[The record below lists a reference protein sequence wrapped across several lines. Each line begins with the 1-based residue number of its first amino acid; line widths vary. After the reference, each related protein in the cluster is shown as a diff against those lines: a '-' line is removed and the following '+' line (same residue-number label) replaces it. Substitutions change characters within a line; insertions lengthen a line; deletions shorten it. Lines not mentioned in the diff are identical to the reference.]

1 MYKLSISAYTYEKAT
16 KCGTAVKKRRRQ
28 RKNNYAICSQS
39 NQQILIGSSEWINL
53 CAPLLQHP
61 KSEVTNSVV
70 ELEPGDRSSRRALP
84 NTSLVH
90 MCIFVSLYLNRVGV
104 SVETSYH
111 CNQNSLIN
119 PVSTQSHSNA
129 TWGEILNMQ
138 HAYKRPAERDS
149 VSFHT
154 VTCEYDS
161 SFGSA
166 FHSLE
171 TVIWHKILG
180 MRSDPAKTSVW
191 PTEGV
196 GGHQFRFINCIFLRF
211 TVFPTDKAH
220 SYYTKITKHLINNYM
235 IEKFFTIY
243 YFF

>member
-1 MYKLSISAYTYEKAT
+1 MDKPLCSSAAAPEVWSDKLCCGSAA
-16 KCGTAVKKRRRQ
+16 
-28 RKNNYAICSQS
+28 
-39 NQQILIGSSEWINL
+39 
-53 CAPLLQHP
+53 
-61 KSEVTNSVV
+61 

-196 GGHQFRFINCIFLRF
+196 GGQQFRFINCIFLRF

-243 YFF
+243 YFFFKIHSKTKRINKRK

>member
-1 MYKLSISAYTYEKAT
+1 MDKPLCSSAAAPEVWSDKLCCGSAA
-16 KCGTAVKKRRRQ
+16 
-28 RKNNYAICSQS
+28 
-39 NQQILIGSSEWINL
+39 
-53 CAPLLQHP
+53 
-61 KSEVTNSVV
+61 

-119 PVSTQSHSNA
+119 PVSTQPHSNA

>member
-1 MYKLSISAYTYEKAT
+1 MDKPLCSSAAAPEVWSDKLCCGSAA
-16 KCGTAVKKRRRQ
+16 
-28 RKNNYAICSQS
+28 
-39 NQQILIGSSEWINL
+39 
-53 CAPLLQHP
+53 
-61 KSEVTNSVV
+61 

-196 GGHQFRFINCIFLRF
+196 GGQQFRFINCIFLRF

-243 YFF
+243 YFFKNP

>member
-1 MYKLSISAYTYEKAT
+1 MDKPLCSSAAAPEVWSDKLCCGSAA
-16 KCGTAVKKRRRQ
+16 
-28 RKNNYAICSQS
+28 
-39 NQQILIGSSEWINL
+39 
-53 CAPLLQHP
+53 
-61 KSEVTNSVV
+61 

-119 PVSTQSHSNA
+119 PVSTQSNSNA

-166 FHSLE
+166 FQSLE

-243 YFF
+243 YFFKSIVKQKE

>member
-1 MYKLSISAYTYEKAT
+1 MDKPLCSSAAAPEVWSDKLCCGSAA
-16 KCGTAVKKRRRQ
+16 
-28 RKNNYAICSQS
+28 
-39 NQQILIGSSEWINL
+39 
-53 CAPLLQHP
+53 
-61 KSEVTNSVV
+61 
-70 ELEPGDRSSRRALP
+70 ELEPGDRSSRCALP

-196 GGHQFRFINCIFLRF
+196 GGQQFRFINCIFLRF

-243 YFF
+243 YFFLNP